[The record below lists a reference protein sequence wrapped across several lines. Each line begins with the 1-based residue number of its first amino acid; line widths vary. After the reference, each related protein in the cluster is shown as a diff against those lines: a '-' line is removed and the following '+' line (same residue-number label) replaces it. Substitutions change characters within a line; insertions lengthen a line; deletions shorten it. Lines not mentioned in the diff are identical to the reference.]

1 MPKIYTMKHL
11 SLLILLLL
19 FNYGANAQTKA
30 IPPYE
35 PEQFVRN
42 IIQELD
48 IPDET
53 FDKMRG
59 KDNVIQLKIFLN
71 EKGEAVKTIV
81 ADDEFG
87 LGVLIFPIVKQFPS
101 FTPVIVDGIA
111 KGSMYSMSF
120 VINDYNYFKRV
131 RQSATPEVGIERFVD
146 KVRDNFYLTS
156 LERAKLSAAKIKEN
170 YDIII
175 DFIVEKDGT
184 LCCFRMA
191 NKEMEY
197 FEDRMIKAVKRAS
210 KKWIPGTLNGA
221 PVRTKFSYTLTLK
234 ADFHSLNI

>member
-1 MPKIYTMKHL
+1 MKHL

-19 FNYGANAQTKA
+19 LNYHANAQTKA

-59 KDNVIQLKIFLN
+59 KDNVIRLKIFLN
-71 EKGEAVKTIV
+71 DKGEALKTIV
-81 ADDEFG
+81 TDDEFG
-87 LGVLIFPIVKQFPS
+87 LAPLIFPIVKQFPN
-101 FTPVIVDGIA
+101 FTPVMVDGVA

-131 RQSATPEVGIERFVD
+131 RQTAIPEVGIDRFVN
-146 KVRDNFYLTS
+146 KVGNNFYLTD
-156 LERAKLSAAKIKEN
+156 LERTKLSAAKIKEN
-170 YDIII
+170 YDIVI

-184 LCCFRMA
+184 LCCFRMG
-191 NKEMEY
+191 NEEMKY

-210 KKWIPGTLNGA
+210 KKWIPGTLNGV
-221 PVRTKFSYTLTLK
+221 PVRTKFTYTLTLK